1 MIEIVR
7 KATTPDLFRHLFPFF
22 IVILAFA
29 GFTYYI
35 IRSPKDKFQ
44 GNLKQILLGVGLA
57 GALLTGVIGLLTNP
71 SYYKVTDKYHTIV
84 HVKESS
90 ISVEIVDEMAKSRGL
105 QFRVS
110 DHGSKQILK
119 TVGITDADDDRVL
132 LTWEDKGPHVISVK
146 PKTINLKTD
155 DYKVDAKVK
164 EALQNIVDSMAG
176 AFKDLSGQTADSTDR
191 GESTDTPESTDD
203 TDKDEPFVDD
213 PEASSESTSQPAV

>member
-7 KATTPDLFRHLFPFF
+7 KATTADLFRHLFPFF

-35 IRSPKDKFQ
+35 VRSPKDKFQ
-44 GNLKQILLGVGLA
+44 GNLRSILLSIGLV
-57 GALLTGVIGLLTNP
+57 GALLTGVIGLLTKP

-90 ISVEIVDEMAKSRGL
+90 MNVDIVDEATKSRGL
-105 QFRVS
+105 LFRVA
-110 DHGSKQILK
+110 DHSSKKVLK

-146 PKTINLKTD
+146 PSTINLKTD
-155 DYKVDAKVK
+155 DYKVDPKVK
-164 EALQNIVDSMAG
+164 EALNKIVENMTG
-176 AFKDLSGQTADSTDR
+176 ASSDSTDEQ
-191 GESTDTPESTDD
+191 ESTDNEESTSDD
-203 TDKDEPFVDD
+203 TKDEPFVDD
-213 PEASSESTSQPAV
+213 PEVPSEPTV

>member
-7 KATTPDLFRHLFPFF
+7 KATTTDLFRHLFPFF
-22 IVILAFA
+22 IVMLAFA

-35 IRSPKDKFQ
+35 VRSPKDKFQ
-44 GNLKQILLGVGLA
+44 GNLRQILLSVGIV
-57 GALLTGVIGLLTNP
+57 GALLTGVVGLLTNP

-90 ISVEIVDEMAKSRGL
+90 MNVEIVDEMAKSRGL
-105 QFRVS
+105 LFRVK
-110 DHGSKQILK
+110 DHGSQQVRK
-119 TVGITDADDDRVL
+119 TLGITDADDDRVL

-176 AFKDLSGQTADSTDR
+176 AFKDLSGQTADDSSNDSDSSDQ
-191 GESTDTPESTDD
+191 GESTDNS
-203 TDKDEPFVDD
+203 DKDEPFVDD
-213 PEASSESTSQPAV
+213 PEASSEPAA

>member
-7 KATTPDLFRHLFPFF
+7 KATTADLFRHLFPFF

>member
-7 KATTPDLFRHLFPFF
+7 NTTTADLFRHLFPFF

-29 GFTYYI
+29 GFAYYI
-35 IRSPKDKFQ
+35 YRSPKDKFQ
-44 GNLKQILLGVGLA
+44 GNLRPILLSVGIV
-57 GALLTGVIGLLTNP
+57 GALLTGVVGLLTNP

-90 ISVEIVDEMAKSRGL
+90 MNVEIVDEMAKSRGL
-105 QFRVS
+105 LFRVR
-110 DHGSKQILK
+110 DHGSQQVRK
-119 TVGITDADDDRVL
+119 TLGITDADDDRVL

-176 AFKDLSGQTADSTDR
+176 AFKDLSGQTADDSSNDSDSSDQ
-191 GESTDTPESTDD
+191 GQSTDD
-203 TDKDEPFVDD
+203 NSKDEPFVDD
-213 PEASSESTSQPAV
+213 PEASSEPAA

>member
-1 MIEIVR
+1 MIEVVR
-7 KATTPDLFRHLFPFF
+7 QATTADLFRHLFPFF

-29 GFTYYI
+29 GFAYYI
-35 IRSPKDKFQ
+35 YRSPKDKFQ
-44 GNLKQILLGVGLA
+44 GNLRQILLSVGIV

-71 SYYKVTDKYHTIV
+71 SYYKVRDKYHTIV

-90 ISVEIVDEMAKSRGL
+90 MNVEIVDEAAKSRGL

-110 DHGSKQILK
+110 DHGSKKVLK

-176 AFKDLSGQTADSTDR
+176 AFKDLSGQTADDSSNDSDSSDQ
-191 GESTDTPESTDD
+191 GESTDDNS
-203 TDKDEPFVDD
+203 KDEPFVDD
-213 PEASSESTSQPAV
+213 PEASSEPAA

>member
-1 MIEIVR
+1 MIEVVR
-7 KATTPDLFRHLFPFF
+7 NATTADLFRHLFPFF

-35 IRSPKDKFQ
+35 YRSPKDKFQ
-44 GNLKQILLGVGLA
+44 GNLRQILLSVGLV
-57 GALLTGVIGLLTNP
+57 GALLTGVVGLLTNP
-71 SYYKVTDKYHTIV
+71 SYYKVRDKYHTIV

-90 ISVEIVDEMAKSRGL
+90 MNVEIVDEAAKSRGL

-110 DHGSKQILK
+110 DHGSKKVLK

-176 AFKDLSGQTADSTDR
+176 AFKDLSGQTTDDSSNDSDSSDQ
-191 GESTDTPESTDD
+191 GESTDDNS
-203 TDKDEPFVDD
+203 KDEPFVDD
-213 PEASSESTSQPAV
+213 PEASSEPAA

>member
-176 AFKDLSGQTADSTDR
+176 AFKDLAGQTDGSTNEQDSTD
-191 GESTDTPESTDD
+191 EPTSTDD

-213 PEASSESTSQPAV
+213 PDATSESTSQPAV

>member
-7 KATTPDLFRHLFPFF
+7 KATTTDLFRHLFPFF
-22 IVILAFA
+22 IVMLAFA

-35 IRSPKDKFQ
+35 VRSPKDKFQ
-44 GNLKQILLGVGLA
+44 GNLRQILLSVGIV
-57 GALLTGVIGLLTNP
+57 GAILTGVVGLLTNP

-90 ISVEIVDEMAKSRGL
+90 MNVEIVDEMAKSRGL

-110 DHGSKQILK
+110 DHGSKQVLK

-176 AFKDLSGQTADSTDR
+176 AFKDLAGQTADDSSKDSDSSDQ
-191 GESTDTPESTDD
+191 GESTDNS
-203 TDKDEPFVDD
+203 DKDEPFVDD
-213 PEASSESTSQPAV
+213 PEASSEPAA

>member
-1 MIEIVR
+1 
-7 KATTPDLFRHLFPFF
+7 
-22 IVILAFA
+22 
-29 GFTYYI
+29 
-35 IRSPKDKFQ
+35 
-44 GNLKQILLGVGLA
+44 
-57 GALLTGVIGLLTNP
+57 
-71 SYYKVTDKYHTIV
+71 
-84 HVKESS
+84 
-90 ISVEIVDEMAKSRGL
+90 MAKSRGL

-191 GESTDTPESTDD
+191 GESTDESTSTDD

-213 PEASSESTSQPAV
+213 PDATSESTSQPAV

>member
-1 MIEIVR
+1 MVEIVR
-7 KATTPDLFRHLFPFF
+7 KATTTDLFRHLFPFF

-35 IRSPKDKFQ
+35 VRSPKDKFQ
-44 GNLKQILLGVGLA
+44 GNLRQILLGVGFA
-57 GALLTGVIGLLTNP
+57 GALLTGVVGLLTNP

-90 ISVEIVDEMAKSRGL
+90 MSVEIVDEMAKSRGL

-110 DHGSKQILK
+110 DHGSKQVLK

-176 AFKDLSGQTADSTDR
+176 AFKDLSGQTADSTDQ
-191 GESTDTPESTDD
+191 GESTDAPESTDNN
-203 TDKDEPFVDD
+203 TKDEPFVDD
-213 PEASSESTSQPAV
+213 PEASSEPAA

>member
-7 KATTPDLFRHLFPFF
+7 KATTTDLFRHLFPFF

-29 GFTYYI
+29 GFAYYI
-35 IRSPKDKFQ
+35 YRSPKDKFQ
-44 GNLKQILLGVGLA
+44 GNLRQILLSVGLV
-57 GALLTGVIGLLTNP
+57 GALLTGVVGLLTNP

-90 ISVEIVDEMAKSRGL
+90 MNVEIVDEMAKSRGL
-105 QFRVS
+105 QFRVK
-110 DHGSKQILK
+110 DHGSQQVRK
-119 TVGITDADDDRVL
+119 TLGITDADDDRVL

-164 EALQNIVDSMAG
+164 EALQNIVDSMAD
-176 AFKDLSGQTADSTDR
+176 AFKGLSGQTADDSSNDGNSSDQ
-191 GESTDTPESTDD
+191 GESTDNS
-203 TDKDEPFVDD
+203 DKDEPFVDD
-213 PEASSESTSQPAV
+213 PEASSEPAA

>member
-7 KATTPDLFRHLFPFF
+7 KATTTDLFRHLFPFF

-29 GFTYYI
+29 GFTTYI
-35 IRSPKDKFQ
+35 VRSPKDKFQ

-57 GALLTGVIGLLTNP
+57 GVLLAGVIGLLTNP

-90 ISVEIVDEMAKSRGL
+90 MNVDIVDEAAKSRGL
-105 QFRVS
+105 LFRVQ
-110 DHGSKQILK
+110 DHGSKQVRK
-119 TVGITDADDDRVL
+119 TLGITDADDDRVL

-146 PKTINLKTD
+146 PKTINLRTD

-164 EALQNIVDSMAG
+164 EALNKIVDSMAG
-176 AFKDLSGQTADSTDR
+176 AFKDLAGQTDGSTKEQDSTD
-191 GESTDTPESTDD
+191 EPTSTDD
-203 TDKDEPFVDD
+203 TKDEPFVDD
-213 PEASSESTSQPAV
+213 PDATSESTSQPAV

>member
-7 KATTPDLFRHLFPFF
+7 KATTTDLFRHLFPFF
-22 IVILAFA
+22 IVMLAFA

-35 IRSPKDKFQ
+35 VRSPKDKFQ
-44 GNLKQILLGVGLA
+44 GNLRQILLSVGIV
-57 GALLTGVIGLLTNP
+57 GALLTGVVGLLTNP

-90 ISVEIVDEMAKSRGL
+90 MNVEIVDEMAKSRGL
-105 QFRVS
+105 LFRVK
-110 DHGSKQILK
+110 DHGSQQVRK
-119 TVGITDADDDRVL
+119 TLGIMDADDDRVL

-146 PKTINLKTD
+146 PKTINLRTD

-164 EALQNIVDSMAG
+164 EALNKIVDSMAG
-176 AFKDLSGQTADSTDR
+176 AFKDLAGQTDGSTNEQ
-191 GESTDTPESTDD
+191 ESTDESTSTDD

-213 PEASSESTSQPAV
+213 PDATSESTSQPAV

>member
-7 KATTPDLFRHLFPFF
+7 KATTTDLFRHLFPFF
-22 IVILAFA
+22 IVMLAFA

-35 IRSPKDKFQ
+35 VRSPKDKFQ
-44 GNLKQILLGVGLA
+44 GNLRQILLSVGIV

-90 ISVEIVDEMAKSRGL
+90 MSVEIVDEMAKSRGL

-110 DHGSKQILK
+110 DHGSKQVLK

-155 DYKVDAKVK
+155 DYKVDAKVQ

-176 AFKDLSGQTADSTDR
+176 AFKDLSGQTADSTDQ
-191 GESTDTPESTDD
+191 GESTDAPESTDNN
-203 TDKDEPFVDD
+203 TKDEPFVDD
-213 PEASSESTSQPAV
+213 PEASSEPAA

>member
-7 KATTPDLFRHLFPFF
+7 KATTTDLFRHLFPFF
-22 IVILAFA
+22 IVMLAFA

-35 IRSPKDKFQ
+35 VRSPKDKFQ
-44 GNLKQILLGVGLA
+44 GNLKQILLSVGIV
-57 GALLTGVIGLLTNP
+57 GALLTGVVGLLTNP

-90 ISVEIVDEMAKSRGL
+90 MNVEIVDEMAKSRGL

-110 DHGSKQILK
+110 DHGSKQVLK

-176 AFKDLSGQTADSTDR
+176 AFKDLAGQTADDSSKDSDSSDQ
-191 GESTDTPESTDD
+191 GESTDNS
-203 TDKDEPFVDD
+203 DKDEPFVDD
-213 PEASSESTSQPAV
+213 PEASSEPAA

>member
-1 MIEIVR
+1 MIEVVR
-7 KATTPDLFRHLFPFF
+7 KATTTDLFRHLFPFF

-90 ISVEIVDEMAKSRGL
+90 MSVEIVDEMAKSRGL

-110 DHGSKQILK
+110 DHGSKQVLK

-176 AFKDLSGQTADSTDR
+176 AFKDLSGQTADSTDQ
-191 GESTDTPESTDD
+191 GESTDAPESTDNN
-203 TDKDEPFVDD
+203 TKDEPFVDD
-213 PEASSESTSQPAV
+213 PEASSEPAA

>member
-1 MIEIVR
+1 MIEVVR
-7 KATTPDLFRHLFPFF
+7 DATTADLFRHLFPFF

-35 IRSPKDKFQ
+35 VRSPKDKFQ
-44 GNLKQILLGVGLA
+44 GNLRQILLSVGIV
-57 GALLTGVIGLLTNP
+57 GALLTGVVGLLTNP
-71 SYYKVTDKYHTIV
+71 SYYKVRDKYHTIV

-90 ISVEIVDEMAKSRGL
+90 MNVEIVDEAAKSRGL
-105 QFRVS
+105 LFRVR
-110 DHGSKQILK
+110 DHGSQQVRK
-119 TVGITDADDDRVL
+119 TLGITDADDDRVL

-176 AFKDLSGQTADSTDR
+176 AFKDLSGQTADDSSNDSDSSDQ
-191 GESTDTPESTDD
+191 GQSTDD
-203 TDKDEPFVDD
+203 NSKDEPFVDD
-213 PEASSESTSQPAV
+213 PEASSEPAA

>member
-7 KATTPDLFRHLFPFF
+7 KATTTDLFRHLFPFF
-22 IVILAFA
+22 IVMLAFA

-35 IRSPKDKFQ
+35 VRSPKDKFQ
-44 GNLKQILLGVGLA
+44 GNLRQILLGVGFA

-90 ISVEIVDEMAKSRGL
+90 MSVEIVDEMAKSRGL

-110 DHGSKQILK
+110 DHGSKQVLK

-176 AFKDLSGQTADSTDR
+176 AFKDLSGQTADSTDQ
-191 GESTDTPESTDD
+191 GDSTDTPESTDNN
-203 TDKDEPFVDD
+203 TKDEPFVDD
-213 PEASSESTSQPAV
+213 PEASSEPAA

>member
-1 MIEIVR
+1 MIEVVR
-7 KATTPDLFRHLFPFF
+7 KATTTDLFRHLFPFF

-35 IRSPKDKFQ
+35 VRSPKDKFQ
-44 GNLKQILLGVGLA
+44 GNLRQILLGVGFA
-57 GALLTGVIGLLTNP
+57 GALLTGVVGLLTNP

-90 ISVEIVDEMAKSRGL
+90 MSVEIVDEMAKSRGL

-110 DHGSKQILK
+110 DHGSKQVLK

-176 AFKDLSGQTADSTDR
+176 AFKDLSGQTADSTDQ
-191 GESTDTPESTDD
+191 GESTDAPESTDNN
-203 TDKDEPFVDD
+203 TKDEPFVDD
-213 PEASSESTSQPAV
+213 PEASSEPAV

>member
-7 KATTPDLFRHLFPFF
+7 KATTTDLFRHLFPFF
-22 IVILAFA
+22 IVMLAFA

-57 GALLTGVIGLLTNP
+57 GALLTGVVGLLTNP

-90 ISVEIVDEMAKSRGL
+90 MSVEIVDEMAKSRGL

-110 DHGSKQILK
+110 DHGSKQVLK

-132 LTWEDKGPHVISVK
+132 LTWEDNGPHVISVK

-176 AFKDLSGQTADSTDR
+176 AFKDLSGQTADSTDQ
-191 GESTDTPESTDD
+191 GESTDAPESTDNN
-203 TDKDEPFVDD
+203 TKDEPFVDD
-213 PEASSESTSQPAV
+213 PEASSEPAA

>member
-7 KATTPDLFRHLFPFF
+7 KATTTDLFRHLFPFF
-22 IVILAFA
+22 IVMLAFA

-35 IRSPKDKFQ
+35 VRSPKDKFQ
-44 GNLKQILLGVGLA
+44 GNLRQILLSVGIV
-57 GALLTGVIGLLTNP
+57 GAILTGVVGLLTNP

-90 ISVEIVDEMAKSRGL
+90 MNVEIVDEMAKSRGL

-110 DHGSKQILK
+110 DHGSKQVLK

-176 AFKDLSGQTADSTDR
+176 VFKDLAGQTADDSSKDSDSSDQ
-191 GESTDTPESTDD
+191 GESTDNS
-203 TDKDEPFVDD
+203 DKDEPFVDD
-213 PEASSESTSQPAV
+213 PEASSEPAA

>member
-1 MIEIVR
+1 MIEVVR
-7 KATTPDLFRHLFPFF
+7 QATTADLFRHLFPFF

-29 GFTYYI
+29 GFAYYI
-35 IRSPKDKFQ
+35 YRSPKDKFQ
-44 GNLKQILLGVGLA
+44 GNLRQILLSVGIV
-57 GALLTGVIGLLTNP
+57 GALLTGLIGLLTNP
-71 SYYKVTDKYHTIV
+71 SYYKVRDKYHTIV

-90 ISVEIVDEMAKSRGL
+90 MNVEIVDEAAKSRGL

-110 DHGSKQILK
+110 DHGSKKVLK

-176 AFKDLSGQTADSTDR
+176 AFKDLSGQTADDSSNDSDSSDQ
-191 GESTDTPESTDD
+191 GESTDDNS
-203 TDKDEPFVDD
+203 KDEPFVDD
-213 PEASSESTSQPAV
+213 PEASSEPAA

>member
-7 KATTPDLFRHLFPFF
+7 KATTTDLFRHLFPYF
-22 IVILAFA
+22 IVMLAFA

-35 IRSPKDKFQ
+35 VRSPKDKFQ
-44 GNLKQILLGVGLA
+44 GNLRQILLSVGIV
-57 GALLTGVIGLLTNP
+57 GAILTGVVGLLTNP

-90 ISVEIVDEMAKSRGL
+90 MNVEIVDEMAKSRGL

-110 DHGSKQILK
+110 DHGSKQVLK

-176 AFKDLSGQTADSTDR
+176 AFKDLSGQTADDSSNDSDSSAQ
-191 GESTDTPESTDD
+191 GQSTDD
-203 TDKDEPFVDD
+203 NSKDEPFVDD
-213 PEASSESTSQPAV
+213 PEASSEPAA

>member
-7 KATTPDLFRHLFPFF
+7 KATTTDLFRHLFPFF

-35 IRSPKDKFQ
+35 IRSPKDKFK

-57 GALLTGVIGLLTNP
+57 GALLTGVVGLLTNP

-90 ISVEIVDEMAKSRGL
+90 MNVDIVDEAAKSRGL
-105 QFRVS
+105 LFRVK
-110 DHGSKQILK
+110 DHGSQQVRK
-119 TVGITDADDDRVL
+119 TLGITDADDDRVL
-132 LTWEDKGPHVISVK
+132 LTWEDKGPHVISVQ
-146 PKTINLKTD
+146 PKTINLRTD

-164 EALQNIVDSMAG
+164 EALNKIVDSMAG
-176 AFKDLSGQTADSTDR
+176 AFKDLAGQTDDSTN
-191 GESTDTPESTDD
+191 EQASTDDSTSTND

-213 PEASSESTSQPAV
+213 PEASSEPAV

>member
-7 KATTPDLFRHLFPFF
+7 KATTTDLFRHLFPFF
-22 IVILAFA
+22 IVMLAFA

-35 IRSPKDKFQ
+35 VRSPKDKFQ
-44 GNLKQILLGVGLA
+44 GNLRQILLSVGIV

-90 ISVEIVDEMAKSRGL
+90 MNVEVVDEAAKSRGL
-105 QFRVS
+105 LFRVK
-110 DHGSKQILK
+110 DHGSQQVRK
-119 TVGITDADDDRVL
+119 TLGITDADDDRVL

-146 PKTINLKTD
+146 PKTINLRTD

-164 EALQNIVDSMAG
+164 EALNKIVESMAG
-176 AFKDLSGQTADSTDR
+176 AFKNMTGDTSDSTGDSTD
-191 GESTDTPESTDD
+191 EPESTDD
-203 TDKDEPFVDD
+203 NSKDEPFVDD
-213 PEASSESTSQPAV
+213 PEASSEPAA

>member
-1 MIEIVR
+1 MIEVVR
-7 KATTPDLFRHLFPFF
+7 QATTADLFRHLFPFF

-29 GFTYYI
+29 GFAYYI
-35 IRSPKDKFQ
+35 YRSPKDKFQ
-44 GNLKQILLGVGLA
+44 GNLRQILLSVGIV

-71 SYYKVTDKYHTIV
+71 SYYKVRDKYHTIV

-90 ISVEIVDEMAKSRGL
+90 MSVEIVDEAAKSRGL

-110 DHGSKQILK
+110 DHGSKKVLK

-146 PKTINLKTD
+146 PKTINLRTD

-164 EALQNIVDSMAG
+164 EALNKIVESMAG
-176 AFKDLSGQTADSTDR
+176 AFKDLAGDTSDSTD
-191 GESTDTPESTDD
+191 ESTDTPESTDN
-203 TDKDEPFVDD
+203 TKDEPFVDD
-213 PEASSESTSQPAV
+213 PEASSEPAA

>member
-1 MIEIVR
+1 MIEVVR
-7 KATTPDLFRHLFPFF
+7 NATTADLFRHLFPFF

-35 IRSPKDKFQ
+35 VRSPKDKFQ
-44 GNLKQILLGVGLA
+44 GNLRQILLSVGIV

-90 ISVEIVDEMAKSRGL
+90 MNVEIVDEMAKSRGL
-105 QFRVS
+105 LFRVK
-110 DHGSKQILK
+110 DHGSQQVRK
-119 TVGITDADDDRVL
+119 TLGITDADDDRVL

-176 AFKDLSGQTADSTDR
+176 AFKDLSGQTADDSSNDSDSSQ
-191 GESTDTPESTDD
+191 GQSTDD
-203 TDKDEPFVDD
+203 NTKDEPFVDD
-213 PEASSESTSQPAV
+213 PEASSEPAV